1 MAIQFPPIVDG
12 DPLPQ
17 DGDSY
22 LYLITQ
28 EEFVY
33 NQANN
38 SWTPI
43 GTVNRN
49 AFGYFGPA
57 FVQQPTPAAEAG
69 WIYSVADG
77 AAAAD
82 IHPSW
87 VGLANDV
94 DVDQWNLVVFDGNA
108 WQIVATPAGP
118 WLRTVGG
125 QITPTVDG
133 DDLNMLSGNYN
144 LDALQQLN

>member
-1 MAIQFPPIVDG
+1 MAIQFPPINVG

-22 LYLITQ
+22 LYLLTQ

-33 NQANN
+33 NEAKN

-49 AFGYFGPA
+49 AFGFFGPA
-57 FVQQPTPAAEAG
+57 EVQQPAPAAEVG
-69 WIYSVADG
+69 WIYVASDG
-77 AAAAD
+77 GTAAQIDA
-82 IHPSW
+82 SW
-87 VGLANDV
+87 IGLAGVV
-94 DVDQWNLVVFDGNA
+94 DVPQWALVVWDGSE
-108 WQIVATPAGP
+108 WLRIETPATP

-125 QITPTVDG
+125 QIQPIIDG
-133 DDLNMLSGNYN
+133 DDLNMLSGNYTIES
-144 LDALQQLN
+144 LPELN